1 MKILF
6 LAVKASECGVDK
18 LLSLSEPR
26 FLLVSRKGL
35 GRLRSIPVLKFR
47 DSDFLLPVLYNA
59 PVHFSGEKGGVIG
72 DSHCALVDVRGGSGE
87 AALRK
92 TFVFS

>member
-1 MKILF
+1 MP
-6 LAVKASECGVDK
+6 C
-18 LLSLSEPR
+18 
-26 FLLVSRKGL
+26 KGL

-47 DSDFLLPVLYNA
+47 DSDFFFQFFIMHLAIFPLVRK
-59 PVHFSGEKGGVIG
+59 KGGVIG

-87 AALRK
+87 AALRE